1 MKKIILS
8 FTIGFFCLFSEGAE
22 GQAIDLSGQ
31 WNFQIDPLDKGIGA
45 RWFDRGLSDRI
56 YLPGSMAGNGKGD
69 PVTTDTK
76 WIGYFSRSEWYKD
89 SSYGRYR
96 RTGNI
101 KVPFCLQPVKYYV
114 GPAWYQKAVLIPTEW
129 KGKHISLFL
138 ERCHWETSLW
148 VDDRFVGILNALG
161 TPQEFSLDFISPGKH
176 HITLRI
182 DNRIKDINPGID
194 AHSISDNTQTDWNG
208 VVGALQLRCRPTHYI
223 SDVQVFPDVEGGR
236 LHVRAVVHSVVRGAF
251 SERVSFSVSGLPV
264 LRKELSSAGDSAIV
278 EVEYKMGDHPLLWDE
293 FHPNLYT
300 LNVGLGNGDRR
311 SVVFGMRSFKAN
323 GQSFA
328 VNGRRIFLRGTL
340 ECAIFPL
347 TGYPPTDLASWARI
361 FRIARSYGLNHLRFH
376 SWCPPEAAFEAAD
389 RAGFYLSI
397 ECSAWAKVGDGEGI
411 DKFLYEESN
420 RIVKEFGNHP
430 SFCMMPYGNEPSGD
444 HQTEYLRGF
453 VNYWKGKDSRRVYT
467 TASGWPSIGENDYN
481 VTPTPRI
488 QRWGEGVKSIIN
500 SRIPATDY
508 DWDSLLPS
516 RRIPTVSHE
525 IGQWCV
531 YPNFRERSK
540 YTGVL
545 RAKNFDIFY
554 DRLVEHGMRT
564 LADSFLLASGKLQ
577 VLCYKADIEAALR
590 TPQFAGFQLLDLHD
604 FPGQGTALVGVLDPF
619 WDDKGYVTAKEYRRF
634 CSPTVPLVRMPKLI
648 YLNNERLVAAVE
660 IAHFGAESLG
670 AVTPQWAI
678 RDKAGRL
685 LYQGKLERTTIPIG
699 NNISLGTIRQDLS
712 GISGPAEL
720 TLTVKVDSFSNAWNF
735 FVYPA
740 VLPVATAGIYV
751 TKKLDDRA
759 LEELSAGGRVLLTI
773 KKGSVRV
780 EKGGGVAVGFSS
792 IFWNTAWTNHQAPH
806 TLGILCDPA
815 HPALRQFPTKYYSDY
830 QWWDAMS
837 HCNAIRLDAVD
848 ARIKPIVRIIDDW
861 NTAWPLGLI
870 FECRVGKGR
879 LLVSGVDLL
888 EDKEGRPEAR
898 QLLYSLKKYMGGKD
912 FRPGVTVEAAKLK
925 ALFNE

>member
-1 MKKIILS
+1 M
-8 FTIGFFCLFSEGAE
+8 IGFFCMFSEGAE
-22 GQAIDLSGQ
+22 GQVIDLSGQ
-31 WNFQIDPLDKGIGA
+31 WKFQIDSLDKGIGE
-45 RWFDRGLSDRI
+45 RWFDNRLTDRI

-69 PVTTDTK
+69 AVRADTK
-76 WIGYFSRSEWYKD
+76 WIGDFSRSEYYKD
-89 SSYGRYR
+89 SSYQRWR

-101 KVPFCLQPVKYYV
+101 KVPFCLQPVKYYA
-114 GPAWYQKAVLIPTEW
+114 GPAWYQKTVMIPVGW

-138 ERCHWETSLW
+138 ERGHWETTLW
-148 VDDRFVGILNALG
+148 VDDRFVGVANALG
-161 TPQEFSLDFISPGKH
+161 APQEFSLDLLSSGKH
-176 HITLRI
+176 RLTLRI

-194 AHSISDNTQTDWNG
+194 AHSISDHTQTNWNG
-208 VVGALQLRCRPTHYI
+208 VVGALQLRCRPAHYI
-223 SDVQVFPDVEGGR
+223 SDVQVFPDVERAR
-236 LHVRAVVHSVVRGAF
+236 LHVRAVIHSVVRGAF
-251 SERVSFSVSGLPV
+251 SERVSFGVSGLPV
-264 LRKELSSAGDSAIV
+264 LRKELSSEGDSAIV
-278 EVEYKMGDHPLLWDE
+278 EMDYKMGDHPLFWDE

-300 LNVGLGNGDRR
+300 LNVGLGNGDNRR
-311 SVVFGMRSFKAN
+311 VVFGMRSFKTD
-323 GQSFA
+323 GQNFA

-376 SWCPPEAAFEAAD
+376 SWCPPEAAFQAAD
-389 RAGFYLSI
+389 AAGFYLSI

-411 DKFLYEESN
+411 DKYLYAESN
-420 RIVKEFGNHP
+420 RIVKAFGNHP
-430 SFCMMPYGNEPSGD
+430 SFCMMPYGNEPSGA
-444 HQTEYLRGF
+444 HMTEYLRGF
-453 VNYWKGKDSRRVYT
+453 VNYWKGKDGRRVYT

-500 SRIPATDY
+500 SRPPATDY

-516 RRIPTVSHE
+516 HRIPTVSHE

-554 DRLVEHGMRT
+554 DRLVEHGMRS

-590 TPQFAGFQLLDLHD
+590 TPEFAGFQLLDLHD

-619 WDDKGYVTAKEYRRF
+619 WDEKGYVTAKEYRRF

-660 IAHFGAESLG
+660 IAHFGAAALE
-670 AVTPQWAI
+670 AVTPLWAI
-678 RDKAGRL
+678 SDKAGRV
-685 LYQGKLERTTIPIG
+685 LYQGKLDRRTIPIG
-699 NNISLGTIRQDLS
+699 NTLSLGTIRQDLS

-735 FVYPA
+735 FVYPS
-740 VLPVATAGIYV
+740 VLPAAAAGIYV
-751 TKKLDDRA
+751 TQRLDNRA

-773 KKGSVRV
+773 KKGSVRMD
-780 EKGGGVAVGFSS
+780 KGGGVAVGFSS
-792 IFWNTAWTNHQAPH
+792 IFWNTAWTNHQAPN

-848 ARIKPIVRIIDDW
+848 VRIKPIVRIIDDW

-898 QLLYSLKKYMGGKD
+898 QLLYSLEKYMGGKD
-912 FRPGVTVEAAKLK
+912 FQPGVTVEAARLK